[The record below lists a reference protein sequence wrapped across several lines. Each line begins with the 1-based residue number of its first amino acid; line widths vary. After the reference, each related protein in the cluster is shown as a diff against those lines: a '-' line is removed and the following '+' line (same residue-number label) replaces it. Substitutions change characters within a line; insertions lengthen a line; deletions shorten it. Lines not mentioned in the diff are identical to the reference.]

1 MGGPSG
7 PRLFGRIAAIGHK
20 SVGPEGP
27 PTEAALPQKRPSHK
41 SLGLAWRSR
50 PIVPKCDANRATGR
64 RSRTIAAVHRRCRA
78 SIRPPPLECP
88 SPAPI
93 AGPVA
98 DCRKEPA

>member
-27 PTEAALPQKRPSHK
+27 PTEAALPQK
-41 SLGLAWRSR
+41 LGLARRSR

-64 RSRTIAAVHRRCRA
+64 RSRTIAAVQRRCRA
-78 SIRPPPLECP
+78 AIRPPPLECP